1 MLSIAALGHGAGQGN
16 YYLDLAKED
25 YYLAGGE
32 PLGIW
37 FGEGAALLHLE
48 GHVQRDQ
55 FHHLLRGFSQDG
67 GTPLVRNAGDKDRQ
81 SGWDLTFSVP
91 KSVAVA
97 WAVAPPEIRAQ
108 IENAHRQAVREA
120 LSYVQEVAGL
130 TRRGRGGVAVEPAKL
145 VAALFEHGTSRA
157 QDPEPHTHAIVLNV
171 GCRADGTTGTI
182 RSIEIFQ
189 HKMAAGAIYR
199 SALAEGLQRSPGFE
213 IELDRKAFKIK
224 GVPESVCSEFSK
236 RRAEIEEAMAK
247 RGLRGAVA
255 AKVAALDT
263 REAKE
268 SVPRAVLF
276 ERWKETGKKH
286 GWTESALISL
296 VGRARLKPDLDVL
309 AQQLATDAIRDL
321 TTSKSCFTERD
332 LTRRVAELA
341 PSHGIGASGVLR
353 AAKQRLAQSDVESL
367 GRINQGE
374 KLYTTAEVLA
384 EEKALLDRVKRLH
397 ARSQHRIETDRVF
410 STLGKHS
417 HLSEE
422 QRKAVQ
428 YITATPGAIK
438 VVSGMAGTGKS
449 TMLKVARET
458 WEKSGFTVIGA
469 ALSGKAAQG
478 LEESAGIQSATLAR
492 TLHDL
497 GLPLF
502 GLEVRY
508 RRLAPRAPRWSPLR
522 DVKIPHLAFKRDA
535 ISLTKRTILVVDE
548 AGMVGTQT
556 MKALVDAV
564 ASAGA
569 KLVLVGDARQL
580 QPIEAGGPFKAISKL
595 VGATELKDI
604 QRQKEPWARDM
615 VSLFA
620 AGEAKKAL
628 AMAAERGLVHKT
640 RTAVDAKEK
649 LIEDWKMDGLRRP
662 EKNLILASRNE
673 DVSELNLAAQ
683 TQRKRAGWL
692 GRPTIDIEGTT
703 FHVGDRVLFTRNCK
717 LLGVKNGHLG
727 TLARIDDSVIHVDV
741 DGGKRVSI
749 PTRSYKHITLGY
761 AVTTHKAQG
770 MTANNTY
777 ILIDPTMQNRELSY
791 VQASRARNLT
801 RFYLDQITAGQY
813 MREVAKL
820 MGQSQ
825 QKEMATAIMEATRR
839 HQEEEEQIRQAQR
852 HTR

>member
-1 MLSIAALGHGAGQGN
+1 MLSIAAFGRGAGQGN
-16 YYLDLAKED
+16 YYLDLGRED

-37 FGEGAALLHLE
+37 FGQGAPLLNLE

-67 GTPLVRNAGDKDRQ
+67 ATALVKNAGDINRL

-91 KSVAVA
+91 KSVAVT

-108 IENAHRQAVREA
+108 IENAHRQAVQDA
-120 LSYVQEVAGL
+120 LGYLQEVAGL
-130 TRRGRGGVAVEPAKL
+130 TRRGRGGVTVEPAKL

-157 QDPEPHTHAIVLNV
+157 QDPEPHTHAIVLNI

-182 RSIEIFQ
+182 RSLEIFQ

-199 SALAEGLQRSPGFE
+199 STLAEGLQRSPGFE
-213 IELDRKAFKIK
+213 IELDRKAFRIK
-224 GVPESVCSEFSK
+224 GVPQSVCAEFSK
-236 RRAEIEEAMAK
+236 RRAEIEQAMAK

-263 REAKE
+263 RQAKE

-276 ERWKETGKKH
+276 ERWKETGQKH
-286 GWTESALISL
+286 GWTERSLISL
-296 VGRARLKPDLDVL
+296 VGRARLKPDLDIL

-321 TTSKSCFTERD
+321 TASKSYFTQRD

-341 PSHGIGASGVLR
+341 PPHGIGASGVLR
-353 AAKQRLAQSDVESL
+353 AARQRLTQSDIETL
-367 GRINQGE
+367 GPNIQGE
-374 KLYTTAEVLA
+374 KLYTTRDIVA
-384 EEKALLDRVKRLH
+384 EERQLLDQVRTLQT
-397 ARSQHRIETDRVF
+397 RSQHKIGADRVLP
-410 STLGKHS
+410 TIQDHS
-417 HLSEE
+417 NLSDE
-422 QRKAVQ
+422 QRAAIQ
-428 YITATPGAIK
+428 HITATSGAIK

-449 TMLKVARET
+449 TMLKVAREL
-458 WEKSGFTVIGA
+458 WEKNGFTVIGA

-478 LEESAGIQSATLAR
+478 LEESAGIRSTTLAQ

-508 RRLAPRAPRWSPLR
+508 RRLAPHAPRWSPLR
-522 DVKIPHLAFKRDA
+522 NIKIPHLAFKRDA

-548 AGMVGTQT
+548 AGMVGTRA
-556 MKALVDAV
+556 MKTLADAV
-564 ASAGA
+564 ADAGA

-580 QPIEAGGPFKAISKL
+580 QPIEAGGPFNAIAKL
-595 VGATELKDI
+595 IGASDLKDI
-604 QRQKEPWARDM
+604 RRQKEPWARDM
-615 VSLFA
+615 VSHFA

-628 AMAAERGLVHKT
+628 AMAAERGLVHQAP
-640 RTAVDAKEK
+640 TAIDAKEK
-649 LIEDWKMDGLRRP
+649 LIEDWKLDGLRRP
-662 EKNLILASRNE
+662 EGNLILALRNE

-692 GRPTIDIEGTT
+692 GRPRIEIDDTT
-703 FHVGDRVLFTRNCK
+703 LHVGDRVLFTRNSK

-741 DGGKRVSI
+741 DGGMRVSI

-801 RFYLDQITAGQY
+801 RFYVDQITAGKHLG
-813 MREVAKL
+813 EAAKL
-820 MGQSQ
+820 MARSQ
-825 QKEMATAIMEATRR
+825 QKEMAVAIAEANQRR
-839 HQEEEEQIRQAQR
+839 QEEEEHLRHSQR
-852 HTR
+852 HTH